1 MRPSRVLR
9 TEFLALAAVLVV
21 GGLVGWA
28 TTLVSAEDPYAY
40 EVIAADDLEPFRSAF
55 NAASGH
61 ARAVLLVGPT

>member
-1 MRPSRVLR
+1 MRLSRVLR

-21 GGLVGWA
+21 GSVVGWA
-28 TTLVSAEDPYAY
+28 STLVSAEVNRDY

-61 ARAVLLVGPT
+61 TRAVLLVGPT